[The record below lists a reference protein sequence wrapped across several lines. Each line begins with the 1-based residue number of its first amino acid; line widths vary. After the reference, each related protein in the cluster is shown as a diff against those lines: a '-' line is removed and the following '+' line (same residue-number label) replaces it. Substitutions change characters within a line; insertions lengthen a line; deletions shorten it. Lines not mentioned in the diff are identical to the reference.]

1 MNTGKTII
9 LLLTLAAAG
18 QVGAS
23 ELATPLPELSQ
34 NSWASVGIMLTV
46 VIAAIGFVGLLV
58 ASAQKVDLHY
68 GMGDVYLSVP
78 IALGC
83 WLGLGGLMFM
93 FSRGDDL
100 LPYLQDK
107 LWMAGGLLAVS
118 LALSF
123 VLVKRCNPDSGFFGL
138 IFATFGRLFADTLS
152 QLLSVLI
159 ILCGLWVIFGGRK
172 QNGEKVSFM
181 GRLGCTFAFVW
192 MFNLVWG
199 SIRTT
204 TREPVSAAN
213 GYLLAILNMLCVA
226 GALYAGY
233 EYTHRLPVASTSA
246 LVEAV
251 RSGDS
256 ERALDIIAN
265 NPMLDRTPAIEVALR
280 EGRNSMLNHIIRD
293 KSDLEDAM
301 LHAETHG
308 LQRMDGFLKSKYMK
322 SFPQG
327 ESPSAEEKAEAVKVA
342 ASAIVG

>member
-1 MNTGKTII
+1 MNKGNRTI
-9 LLLTLAAAG
+9 LLLSLVAAG
-18 QVGAS
+18 QAS
-23 ELATPLPELSQ
+23 ATDFATPLPEISQ
-34 NSWASVGIMLTV
+34 NTWATVAIIVASVF
-46 VIAAIGFVGLLV
+46 AILGFIGLLV

-83 WLGLGGLMFM
+83 WLGVGGLLYMF
-93 FSRGDDL
+93 FRGDDL
-100 LPYLQDK
+100 LPYMLDK
-107 LWMAGGLLAVS
+107 LWMFGGLLVLS
-118 LALSF
+118 LLLSF
-123 VLVKRCNPDSGFFGL
+123 VFVKRCNPGSGFFGL
-138 IFATFGRLFADTLS
+138 TFATFGRIFADTLS
-152 QLLSVLI
+152 QLFSVLI

-192 MFNLVWG
+192 MFNLIWG

-204 TREPVSAAN
+204 TREPVSATN
-213 GYLLAILNMLCVA
+213 GYLLAILNVLCVG
-226 GALYAGY
+226 GALYGLY
-233 EYTHRLPVASTSA
+233 QYSHRLPEEAPSV

-251 RSGDS
+251 RKGDS
-256 ERALDIIAN
+256 ERALAIIAN

-308 LQRMDGFLKSKYMK
+308 LQRMDGFLKSKYKK
-322 SFPQG
+322 SYPQG
-327 ESPSAEEKAEAVKVA
+327 EEPSAVEKAKAVKDA
-342 ASAIVG
+342 ASVIVG

>member
-123 VLVKRCNPDSGFFGL
+123 CSG
-138 IFATFGRLFADTLS
+138 
-152 QLLSVLI
+152 
-159 ILCGLWVIFGGRK
+159 
-172 QNGEKVSFM
+172 
-181 GRLGCTFAFVW
+181 
-192 MFNLVWG
+192 
-199 SIRTT
+199 
-204 TREPVSAAN
+204 
-213 GYLLAILNMLCVA
+213 
-226 GALYAGY
+226 
-233 EYTHRLPVASTSA
+233 
-246 LVEAV
+246 
-251 RSGDS
+251 
-256 ERALDIIAN
+256 
-265 NPMLDRTPAIEVALR
+265 
-280 EGRNSMLNHIIRD
+280 
-293 KSDLEDAM
+293 
-301 LHAETHG
+301 
-308 LQRMDGFLKSKYMK
+308 
-322 SFPQG
+322 
-327 ESPSAEEKAEAVKVA
+327 
-342 ASAIVG
+342 